1 MTIWSET
8 YEKPGARSCREPP
21 PAPFAEAIG
30 VPPRQYTRS
39 WNGVRA
45 EILEVHGPGPH
56 LVDISSDKPRLI
68 VELEAV
74 GGHLDIRPAPDRPEP
89 SRRRLPHQLVFLP
102 ASVPAWEHAEGFL
115 YIRRVAID
123 FDPARLDPSTRI
135 VAQRRAPIRLSSA
148 HLCSLADLLA
158 DECVKVDAPHQAYG
172 TSLGLV
178 IFHHLA
184 ALLEAERPGRN
195 TGGLTPLQLRRT
207 IEFMEQGWAGS
218 VGLSELASVAGLSQ
232 SYFSRAF
239 RASTGMSPLQWLL
252 ALRVRRAQQMLLET
266 DASLSDLALKCGF
279 ADQSHF
285 TRTFHAIAGEPPGA
299 WRKSR
304 KLRVA

>member
-1 MTIWSET
+1 L
-8 YEKPGARSCREPP
+8 
-21 PAPFAEAIG
+21 
-30 VPPRQYTRS
+30 
-39 WNGVRA
+39 RA
-45 EILEVHGPGPH
+45 EIVEVHGPGPY
-56 LVDISSDKPRLI
+56 VADIGSDRPRLI
-68 VELEAV
+68 VALESV
-74 GGHLDIRPAPDRPEP
+74 GGHVDIRPAPDRPEP
-89 SRRRLPHQLVFLP
+89 SRGQLPHQLVFVP
-102 ASVPAWEHAEGFL
+102 ACLPAWEHAEGFL
-115 YIRRVAID
+115 YYRRIAID
-123 FDPARLDPSTRI
+123 FDPARLEPSTRI
-135 VAQRRAPIRLSSA
+135 GAQRRALVRLSSA

-158 DECVKVDAPHQAYG
+158 DECVKVGAAGQAYG

-184 ALLEAERPGRN
+184 ALLEAERPRRS

-207 IEFMEQGWAGS
+207 IEFIEQCWAGP
-218 VGLSELASVAGLSQ
+218 VGLSELANVAGLSQ

-304 KLRVA
+304 KLRIS